1 MSSFKGFLQDW
12 TIFFRVMWR
21 MSVKRPELRRHF
33 WRTIFDCVRHN
44 PGAFKS
50 VITLMTFYL
59 HLTGFMS
66 SRAKA
71 WAVISG

>member
-1 MSSFKGFLQDW
+1 
-12 TIFFRVMWR
+12 
-21 MSVKRPELRRHF
+21 
-33 WRTIFDCVRHN
+33 
-44 PGAFKS
+44 

-59 HLTGFMS
+59 HLTGFMN